1 MKKLIALL
9 LALVLC
15 LSLCACGGGN
25 SDTPNTPGT
34 NDIVTPQEVR
44 MTKEEMLANAV
55 EIDDYEEEFES
66 NKLRAEEKY
75 IGNNYLVVGNIVSIE
90 STHIEIKSIVNNT
103 ESLGIISVS
112 LPEEDIMKL
121 TTGQRVQVLGH
132 FEAFTEEE
140 MVVGTTI
147 PQTYYIYNGVMTNGY
162 VITDIFEFS
171 GLLRMSYLSYRDING
186 KVHQRYG
193 DPSAWQIGLDTTD
206 DNVLAVDLSME
217 NEIPVDHILGQ
228 NITSVQFGGQEIA
241 NGTKITV
248 SAKLIDNKLVD
259 VELLSVG

>member
-1 MKKLIALL
+1 MKKLIALFVT
-9 LALVLC
+9 LVLC
-15 LSLCACGGGN
+15 LSLCACGEGN
-25 SDTPNTPGT
+25 SDTTNTPET
-34 NDIVTPQEVR
+34 TETTAPEEVK
-44 MTKEEMLANAV
+44 MSKDEMLANAV
-55 EIDDYEEEFES
+55 EIDDYEEEFKS

-75 IGNNYLVVGNIVSIE
+75 IGNNYLVVGDIVSIE

-103 ESLGIISVS
+103 ESDGIISVS
-112 LPEEDIMKL
+112 LPEEDIIKL

-140 MVVGTTI
+140 LVFGSII

-162 VITDIFEFS
+162 VIADTFEFT

-206 DNVLAVDLSME
+206 DNVLAVDLSMG

-248 SAKLIDNKLVD
+248 SAKLIDNNLMD